1 MVGPARICMARLDLT
16 VGRRLR
22 YRVRPGAVVS
32 DTTTLITLARIGHLD
47 LLRELYE
54 AVVIPRAVHQELALD
69 SKRAGVDS
77 LEQAL
82 QEGWLV
88 VHEVSS
94 ARSEAQLLMTL
105 GSGEAQA
112 IALAEQLDARALL
125 LDDEL
130 AREAAATRGL
140 PLARTLEIF
149 VYAKARGLIG
159 EVRSTLLQCERTG
172 YRISPELL
180 AATLL
185 AAGEA
190 YG

>member
-1 MVGPARICMARLDLT
+1 MARLDLT

-22 YRVRPGAVVS
+22 YRVGPGAVVS

-88 VHEVSS
+88 VHEVFS

-112 IALAEQLDARALL
+112 IALAEQLDARTLL

-130 AREAAATRGL
+130 AREVAATREL
-140 PLARTLEIF
+140 PLVRTLEIF
-149 VYAKARGLIG
+149 VYAKARGLLA

-190 YG
+190 HG